1 MSEPVSALQDEL
13 VPVGEPVAESR
24 ARRALLKRLA
34 DVVSLPGSRVTAAAT
49 AARTFSET
57 IFPSISSAGMGASR
71 QR

>member
-1 MSEPVSALQDEL
+1 MALAGSS
-13 VPVGEPVAESR
+13 PTSTT
-24 ARRALLKRLA
+24 ARQG
-34 DVVSLPGSRVTAAAT
+34 LPGSRVTAAAT